1 MPIGQFAEKAEELL
15 DEGYKGCNITLPF
28 KLDAYKFADKLTE
41 RARSCGAV
49 NTLVFGNKILGDNT
63 DGIGFVTDITSRLGF
78 NITNASILVLG
89 AGGGVRGLLP
99 SLLEQNP
106 KWIAVANRTLE
117 RAQTLADVFGI
128 DAIAYEATAAEHF
141 DLVINATS
149 TSLSN
154 IAPPVPESVFGEVT
168 LAYDLVYGAEPTPFM
183 ELAKKGGAK
192 KVADGL
198 GMLIEQAAE
207 SYADWRGT
215 RPDTSKTYD
224 LIRRLIRERAA
235 K

>member
-41 RARSCGAV
+41 GARSCGAV

-63 DGIGFVTDITSRLGF
+63 DGIGFVTDITSRFGF

-117 RAQTLADVFGI
+117 RAQTLADVFGV
-128 DAIAYEATAAEHF
+128 DAIPYEATAAEHF

-149 TSLSN
+149 PTSRPRFPNRCSPKCPSPMTSSTVRNPLLSW
-154 IAPPVPESVFGEVT
+154 S
-168 LAYDLVYGAEPTPFM
+168 LRR
-183 ELAKKGGAK
+183 K
-192 KVADGL
+192 
-198 GMLIEQAAE
+198 AA
-207 SYADWRGT
+207 
-215 RPDTSKTYD
+215 
-224 LIRRLIRERAA
+224 RRKWLTASA
-235 K
+235 C